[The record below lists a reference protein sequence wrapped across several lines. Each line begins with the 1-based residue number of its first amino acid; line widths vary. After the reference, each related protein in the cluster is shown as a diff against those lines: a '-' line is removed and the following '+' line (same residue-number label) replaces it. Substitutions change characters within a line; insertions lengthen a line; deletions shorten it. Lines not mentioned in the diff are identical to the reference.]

1 MSAAKAV
8 VTVESAIAPA
18 TKDFVKNA
26 FIYVPYSM
34 THDATKRT
42 LPSLY
47 ESFVTSWDILNYSF
61 YKNKSIKSDTYILKS
76 KSAQVKHALKRAC
89 L

>member
-34 THDATKRT
+34 THDATRRT

-47 ESFVTSWDILNYSF
+47 ESFVTSWDILHYSSD
-61 YKNKSIKSDTYILKS
+61 KNKSLKINYLNNLIAGHPS
-76 KSAQVKHALKRAC
+76 KTC
-89 L
+89 P